1 VSSVLDL
8 TTDPVDGFEQAVF
21 LLISPEQ
28 GDSGEFI
35 GTSGKQCRIEQR
47 TQSPFVIDQYRTEAA
62 TLGN

>member
-1 VSSVLDL
+1 M
-8 TTDPVDGFEQAVF
+8 VDGFEQAVF